1 MMSNSLKL
9 LTLFLPLSLSLAF
22 GGTKE
27 EIIRLQ
33 SDVLQLQNQ
42 IRMLQKTVDE
52 KEGMIISLLE
62 QVNDQVAKGSLA
74 FDDMLAAVNSAKAQT
89 SSLEQSIGAVV
100 DQLELLSSKL
110 DETNSRVASLHRKLE
125 DNQMQVQSLRTLPQD
140 VTAEV
145 EPDRVYSATYNDYLM
160 GNYSLAVSGFQ
171 DFLANFPD
179 SEYADNAAYYL
190 GDSYLK
196 QGRHELA
203 LQAFDQVIN
212 LYPKGDKTPVAYYK
226 KALALEEMQRLD
238 QAIDT
243 LKKLVR
249 LHSKSPEAELAK
261 QQLAKLGVE

>member
-1 MMSNSLKL
+1 MSRSLKI
-9 LTLFLPLSLSLAF
+9 LTWCSPLWLSLAF

-27 EIIRLQ
+27 EIVRLQ

-52 KEGMIISLLE
+52 KEGMILSLLE
-62 QVNDQVAKGSLA
+62 QVNDQVAQGGVA
-74 FDDMLAAVNSAKAQT
+74 FDDMLAAVNGAKAQT
-89 SSLEQSIGAVV
+89 SSVQESIQTLAS
-100 DQLELLSSKL
+100 QLELINTKL

-125 DNQMQVQSLRTLPQD
+125 DNQMQVQSLRSLPED

-171 DFLANFPD
+171 DFLANYPD

-203 LQAFDQVIN
+203 IQAFEQVIN

-226 KALALEEMQRLD
+226 KALALEELQRLD
-238 QAIDT
+238 QSIET
-243 LKKLVR
+243 LKKLVQ
-249 LHSKSPEAELAK
+249 LHSNAPEAELAK
-261 QQLAKLGVE
+261 QQLEKLGVQ

>member
-27 EIIRLQ
+27 EIVRLQ

-52 KEGMIISLLE
+52 KEGMILSLLE
-62 QVNDQVAKGSLA
+62 QVNDQVAKGNLA
-74 FDDMLAAVNSAKAQT
+74 FDDMLAAVNGAKAQT

-100 DQLELLSSKL
+100 DQLELLSTKL

-125 DNQMQVQSLRTLPQD
+125 DNQMQVQSLRTLPED

-203 LQAFDQVIN
+203 IQAFDQVIN

-226 KALALEEMQRLD
+226 KALALEEQQRLD

-243 LKKLVR
+243 LKKLVK
-249 LHSKSPEAELAK
+249 LHSTSPEAELAK